1 MSVLPSHNDCKALF
15 DAIAREDEASFKI
28 FFERYKGKVYSQ
40 AYKWTKSN
48 FAAEEI
54 TQDVFIS
61 IWTGRAHLTAVKDA
75 DAYFYTV
82 IYNKISR
89 HLKKEA
95 NKMRILRLSL
105 WNAKE
110 SCNDT
115 EEMVYANEG
124 HRFMNKALAQLSPQK
139 KTIFELSRKEGKSY
153 DEIAETLHLSP
164 HTVKSHLVQAVKFV
178 RNYMKNN
185 AVSIVWMLATLLCKK
200 NS

>member
-28 FFERYKGKVYSQ
+28 FFERYKGRIYSQ
-40 AYKWTKSN
+40 AYKWTKST

-61 IWTGRAHLTAVKDA
+61 IWTARANLPAVKDA

-82 IYNKISR
+82 IYNKIIR

-115 EEMVYANEG
+115 EETIYANEG
-124 HRFMNKALAQLSPQK
+124 QRFMNKALSQLSPQK

-164 HTVKSHLVQAVKFV
+164 NTVKSHLVQAVKFV

-185 AVSIVWMLATLLCKK
+185 AVSIVWLLASLLCKK